1 MVTYIPDRDHLVWID
16 FDPSVGREQRGRR
29 PAIVLSP
36 KSYNKASD
44 LAILIPITSRRK
56 GYPFELLLPEG
67 LAIEGVALCDQIKS
81 MDWKNRNVQFIQEV
95 PIGTMNQI
103 RAKVESLVL

>member
-1 MVTYIPDRDHLVWID
+1 MVIYIPDRDHLVWID

-56 GYPFELLLPEG
+56 GYPFELLLPSG
-67 LAIEGVALCDQIKS
+67 LVIEGVALCDQIKS
-81 MDWKNRNVQFIQEV
+81 LDWKNRNVQFIQEV
-95 PIGTMNQI
+95 PIGIMNQI